1 MPKFAS
7 NDVLD
12 GSLAVA
18 SSATRLIAIN
28 GQPASFAAADA
39 GKLAEA
45 PLAGVDFA
53 LAAGDVSGRKVT
65 VAAKTGLAVIAAGT
79 ADHVALLDVAGSRL
93 LYVTTCPAQA
103 LVSGGTVSIAAWSIE
118 IGAPV

>member
-12 GSLAVA
+12 GSLGVVA
-18 SSATRLIAIN
+18 GATRMVALN
-28 GQPASFAAADA
+28 GQPASFAAANSA
-39 GKLAEA
+39 KLAEA
-45 PLAGVDFA
+45 VLAPADFT
-53 LAAGDVSGRKVT
+53 LATGDVSGRKIT
-65 VAAKTGLAVIAAGT
+65 IAAKANLPVVAAGT
-79 ADHVALLDVAGSRL
+79 ADHVALLDAGTNRL

-103 LVSGGTVSIAAWSIE
+103 LTAGGTVSIAAWSVE

>member
-18 SSATRLIAIN
+18 SSATRLVAVN
-28 GQPASFAAADA
+28 GQPASFAAANA

-45 PLAGVDFA
+45 TLTGGDFS

-65 VAAKTGLAVIAAGT
+65 VAAKSGLAVLAAGT

-103 LVSGGTVSIAAWSIE
+103 LVTGGTVAIAAWSIE
-118 IGAPV
+118 IGAPA

>member
-18 SSATRLIAIN
+18 SSATRLVAVN
-28 GQPASFAAADA
+28 GQPADFSAANA

-45 PLAGVDFA
+45 PLTGGDFT

-65 VAAKTGLAVIAAGT
+65 VAGKSGLAVVAAGT

-103 LVSGGTVSIAAWSIE
+103 LVTGGTVSIAAWSIE
-118 IGAPV
+118 IGAPA

>member
-1 MPKFAS
+1 MPKLAS

-12 GSLAVA
+12 GSLVVA
-18 SSATRLIAIN
+18 SGATRMVAVT
-28 GQPASFAAADA
+28 GQPASFSAANA

-45 PLAGVDFA
+45 VLTSGDFA
-53 LAAGDVSGRKVT
+53 LAAGDISGRKVT

-103 LVSGGTVSIAAWSIE
+103 LVSGGTVSIAAWAIE
-118 IGAPV
+118 IGAPA